1 MKRLCRTEGPD
12 ALLCGVCG
20 GIARYFNVDPTVVRV
35 ATVLLVA
42 FAGLSLWV
50 YIIAAL
56 IMPKEWVLVN
66 EFVPDSSRGPLLNCL
81 LESPALC
88 SGSHEMKCKWMDGG

>member
-1 MKRLCRTEGPD
+1 MKRLYRTEGPD
-12 ALLCGVCG
+12 AILCGVCG
-20 GIARYFNVDPTVVRV
+20 GIARFFNVDPTVVRL

-56 IMPKEWVLVN
+56 VMPKE
-66 EFVPDSSRGPLLNCL
+66 SSLY
-81 LESPALC
+81 
-88 SGSHEMKCKWMDGG
+88 

>member
-1 MKRLCRTEGPD
+1 MKRLYRTQGPD
-12 ALLCGVCG
+12 AILCGVCG

-50 YIIAAL
+50 YIVAAL
-56 IMPKEWVLVN
+56 IMPKEYGASPLRALY
-66 EFVPDSSRGPLLNCL
+66 PSLPPPLL
-81 LESPALC
+81 SPQSQRTALWEPRK
-88 SGSHEMKCKWMDGG
+88 GMDR

>member
-1 MKRLCRTEGPD
+1 MMKHLCRTSGPD
-12 ALLCGVCG
+12 AMLCGVCG
-20 GIARYFNVDPTVVRV
+20 GIARSLNVDPTLVRL

-56 IMPKEWVLVN
+56 IMPREN
-66 EFVPDSSRGPLLNCL
+66 
-81 LESPALC
+81 A
-88 SGSHEMKCKWMDGG
+88 

>member
-1 MKRLCRTEGPD
+1 MI
-12 ALLCGVCG
+12 CGVCG

-56 IMPKEWVLVN
+56 IMPKE
-66 EFVPDSSRGPLLNCL
+66 R
-81 LESPALC
+81 
-88 SGSHEMKCKWMDGG
+88 

>member
-1 MKRLCRTEGPD
+1 MKRLYRTEGPD
-12 ALLCGVCG
+12 ALICGVCG

-56 IMPKEWVLVN
+56 IMPKE
-66 EFVPDSSRGPLLNCL
+66 C
-81 LESPALC
+81 
-88 SGSHEMKCKWMDGG
+88 

>member
-1 MKRLCRTEGPD
+1 MKRLYRTQGPD
-12 ALLCGVCG
+12 AILCGVCG
-20 GIARYFNVDPTVVRV
+20 GIARYFNVDPTVVRL

-56 IMPKEWVLVN
+56 IMPKE
-66 EFVPDSSRGPLLNCL
+66 C
-81 LESPALC
+81 
-88 SGSHEMKCKWMDGG
+88 